1 MMPAWRAERRTRRVD
16 HPMTTATHVA
26 HTSGPT
32 DMPSR
37 PQDAGLS
44 GFFRYHGLWA
54 PGVRLF
60 RALGFRSKALVISA
74 AFLLPIAVLSW
85 SYFVDKAN
93 AIGFSAKERVGVEY
107 AQALFGWADE
117 LQAQRSRSEP
127 SSARAA
133 DALRALAAVD
143 SRHGAALGS
152 STPMAALQ
160 TQATAAG
167 TIEAQD
173 ALLASTIELLG
184 TSTDG
189 SNLTLDPDIDTYYLM
204 DAAMFRL
211 LPMAE
216 AIARL
221 ERAGT
226 QALSA
231 KTLPADA
238 RRLVV
243 ERVAELR
250 SHSAAVKAGL
260 AKAVD
265 YNADVGRAVAA
276 GDTVRAVDDL
286 IGRTERQLLGAAPEG
301 DAAAYAAT
309 AQQARAATVQLRNQ
323 ASAELDR
330 LIAARV
336 QGLERQR
343 NGTVA
348 LLLVS
353 MVLVLYLFSSFR
365 KVLAGGLKEVEHHI
379 NAMRD
384 GDLTTS
390 PRPWGRDEAATLM
403 HTLSQMQAS
412 LRTIVTDVRQAS
424 QSIVHASQEISS
436 GSADLSVR
444 TERTAARLQQ
454 SAAAM
459 EEVTANVAQTARSAT
474 EASAMADTNARTAR
488 EGGEVVQGMV
498 GTMQGIQDSSRR
510 IGDIIGTID
519 GIAFQTNI
527 LALNAAVEAARAGEQ
542 GRGFAVVAGEVRHL
556 AQRSAAAAREIKAL
570 IVDSVAKVESGTAVV
585 SHAGA
590 TIARIVD
597 EAARVNQLLSEI
609 SAGASQQATGVE
621 VTAQAVQEV
630 DEVTQQNAALVEQT
644 AAAAESLRSQAERL
658 AQRVDRFKLG

>member
-1 MMPAWRAERRTRRVD
+1 MSFT
-16 HPMTTATHVA
+16 THVG
-26 HTSGPT
+26 HTSAAADP
-32 DMPSR
+32 PR
-37 PQDAGLS
+37 RAHDAGLS
-44 GFFRYHGLWA
+44 NFFRYHGLWA

-60 RALGFRSKALVISA
+60 RALGFRSKAMVISA

-107 AQALFGWADE
+107 ARALFGWADE
-117 LQAQRSRSEP
+117 LQAQRSRGEP

-143 SRHGAALGS
+143 SRHGASLGS
-152 STPMAALQ
+152 STALAALQ
-160 TQATAAG
+160 SQATAAASG
-167 TIEAQD
+167 AVEAQD

-250 SHSAAVKAGL
+250 SHAAAVKAGL
-260 AKAVD
+260 AKAAD
-265 YNADVGRAVAA
+265 YNADVGRAVTA
-276 GDTVRAVDDL
+276 GDTLRAVDDL
-286 IGRTERQLLGAAPEG
+286 IGRTERQLLGAALEG
-301 DAAAYAAT
+301 DATAYAAA
-309 AQQARAATVQLRNQ
+309 AQQARGATVQLRNQ

-384 GDLTTS
+384 GDLTTT

-403 HTLSQMQAS
+403 QTLSQMQES
-412 LRTIVTDVRQAS
+412 LRDIVTDVRQAS
-424 QSIVHASQEISS
+424 HSIVHASQEISS

-454 SAAAM
+454 SASAM

-498 GTMQGIQDSSRR
+498 GTMHGIQDSSRR

-542 GRGFAVVAGEVRHL
+542 GRGFAVVAGEVRQL

-585 SHAGA
+585 SHAGT

-597 EAARVNQLLSEI
+597 ESARVNQLLSEI